1 MNTNKDRR
9 GFKDLSIKEKASIAK
24 SRLLDP
30 ECSDLEFSRKHNID
44 TAALRKIQQK
54 INFDESTAVG
64 ELMNRVLAKDNEL
77 IDMASG
83 LNLRY
88 LNQVADSKVI
98 KDKQI
103 ETADKLVNTA
113 MKRAIVIEGMKSKEG
128 EDKALNVTISF

>member
-9 GFKDLSIKEKASIAK
+9 GFKDLSIKEKATLAK
-24 SRLLDP
+24 ERLLNP
-30 ECSDLEFSRKHNID
+30 ECSELEFSRKHNID
-44 TAALRKIQQK
+44 TQALRKIQNK

-113 MKRAIVIEGMKSKEG
+113 MKRAVVIEGMKNKEG